1 MKKILFGIALM
12 VFSFVIEQ
20 SLNLEFFPLTVSAI
34 GMIFAIVGLV
44 EKNES

>member
-20 SLNLEFFPLTVSAI
+20 SLNLEFFALTVSII
-34 GMIFAIVGLV
+34 GMFFAIVGLL
-44 EKNES
+44 EKRES